1 MNLYNINELHSVLN
15 KYDIYLTD
23 NGLISI
29 AATSIFLLLIV
40 VFLAFKPKKTKE
52 KVAETETTKLDNDSK
67 TTATQKG
74 NTLNKGLEK
83 TRNSF
88 LGRISSLFESKTVLN
103 SSLLEEIHEIL
114 FRTDMGFET
123 ADFLIEKVESYFK
136 SNKEAEVNWDNVKSI
151 LKIEVENIL
160 TIDSEAIDFNKQPFV
175 TLVIGVNGVG
185 KTTSCGKLASKFS
198 DDDNSV
204 LLAAAD
210 THRAAAIEQLQV
222 WGERSG
228 VDVVSHKQGAD
239 PASVAFDA
247 VKSAVAKKKDLLIID
262 TAGRLHN
269 KKELMEELAKINKVI
284 KRDLPEAPHETWI
297 VIDATTGQNAFQ
309 QVKAFSDV
317 TNVSGIIVTKL
328 DGTAKGGVVIGIAN
342 KFKLPI
348 KYIGIGEQINDLQ
361 EFSPKDFTE
370 QLFS

>member
-1 MNLYNINELHSVLN
+1 MNREESQEKQNIAGPVHKIQHISFWQCIFARGSIEL
-15 KYDIYLTD
+15 KR
-23 NGLISI
+23 
-29 AATSIFLLLIV
+29 
-40 VFLAFKPKKTKE
+40 
-52 KVAETETTKLDNDSK
+52 
-67 TTATQKG
+67 
-74 NTLNKGLEK
+74 TL
-83 TRNSF
+83 R
-88 LGRISSLFESKTVLN
+88 
-103 SSLLEEIHEIL
+103 
-114 FRTDMGFET
+114 
-123 ADFLIEKVESYFK
+123 A
-136 SNKEAEVNWDNVKSI
+136 
-151 LKIEVENIL
+151 
-160 TIDSEAIDFNKQPFV
+160 
-175 TLVIGVNGVG
+175 
-185 KTTSCGKLASKFS
+185 SCGKLASKFS

-210 THRAAAIEQLQV
+210 TYRAAAIEQLQV

-328 DGTAKGGVVIGIAN
+328 DGTAKGGVVIGICDQLN
-342 KFKLPI
+342 IPI
-348 KYIGIGEQINDLQ
+348 KYIGVGEGVDDLQ
-361 EFSPKDFTE
+361 
-370 QLFS
+370 LFDKQQFVDSLFIK